1 MRRFL
6 FCWSITVALTACV
19 SSPPTPV
26 VPEDPAAAKLQAVA
40 EEVAHVLAQLAE
52 LQQAAIPK
60 PTTYA
65 IPSSGPLTVP
75 VTLTWEGPPE
85 PLLSLLADLIG
96 YDFRALGKPPLTA
109 DSVTLEVRRRPAWTV
124 LEDIGWQLGTRATVV
139 VNEPIREIQLIYAGQ
154 QP

>member
-6 FCWSITVALTACV
+6 FCCSMTVVLSACA
-19 SSPPTPV
+19 SSPPVPV
-26 VPEDPAAAKLQAVA
+26 VPEDPAVAKLQAVA
-40 EEVAHVLAQLAE
+40 EEVAQVLRQLAE
-52 LQQAAIPK
+52 LQQADTSK

-65 IPSSGPLTVP
+65 IPSSGPLTLP

-109 DSVTLEVRRRPAWTV
+109 DSITLEVRRRPAWTV
-124 LEDIGWQLGTRATVV
+124 LEDIGWQLGTRASVA

>member
-1 MRRFL
+1 M
-6 FCWSITVALTACV
+6 
-19 SSPPTPV
+19 
-26 VPEDPAAAKLQAVA
+26 
-40 EEVAHVLAQLAE
+40 
-52 LQQAAIPK
+52 
-60 PTTYA
+60 
-65 IPSSGPLTVP
+65 P

-85 PLLSLLADLIG
+85 PLLSMLADLIG

-109 DSVTLEVRRRPAWTV
+109 DSVTLEVRGRPAWTV